1 MGWLMFE
8 CIVLTEGDPA
18 NVAAFNYFFSLMM
31 NMAVVFFVPL
41 IVMKLVWSAG
51 RN

>member
-18 NVAAFNYFFSLMM
+18 